1 MSHTFNH
8 AVGCGA
14 CVLLG
19 GQAGAIVSGATYQ
32 RPSGTRLS
40 RFALQR
46 VRRAAVGSCAGE
58 ICALVR
64 PAQGGMWRGMR
75 RRLIVA
81 LRSWVQ

>member
-19 GQAGAIVSGATYQ
+19 GQAGAIVSGAAYQ
-32 RPSGTRLS
+32 RASGKRPSRL
-40 RFALQR
+40 AIQR
-46 VRRAAVGSCAGE
+46 VQRSAVGSRTRE

-64 PAQGGMWRGMR
+64 PARVGMWRGVR
-75 RRLIVA
+75 RGLIVA

>member
-19 GQAGAIVSGATYQ
+19 GQVGAIDSVATYQ
-32 RPSGTRLS
+32 RPSGKRPSRL
-40 RFALQR
+40 ATQR
-46 VRRAAVGSCAGE
+46 VQRSADGSCTGE

-64 PAQGGMWRGMR
+64 PARVGMWRGTGR
-75 RRLIVA
+75 GLIVA